1 MEKKIL
7 LIDENLQENK
17 NFIDVLRTAYEVD
30 PVGYISA
37 ARIKLQHSEEYN
49 LVVLDV
55 MMPPLGLFD
64 LIETEDGLKTGL
76 VFYEHDLREK
86 KIPVLFWSWN
96 ADFAEE
102 IKDRAKYDSNT
113 SFLLKDNDPNHLLDG
128 VNKFFN
134 NLDK

>member
-1 MEKKIL
+1 MKKKIL

-17 NFIDVLRTAYEVD
+17 NFIDVLRTEYEVD

-37 ARIKLQHSEEYN
+37 ARIKLQHFEEYD

-76 VFYEHDLREK
+76 VFYESDLKEK

-102 IKDRAKYDSNT
+102 IKNKTKYEINT
-113 SFLLKDNDPNHLLDG
+113 DFLLKDNDLNHLLDG
-128 VNKFFN
+128 VNNFFIKHN
-134 NLDK
+134 K

>member
-37 ARIKLQHSEEYN
+37 ARIKLQHYVEYD

-64 LIETEDGLKTGL
+64 LTETEDGLKTGL
-76 VFYEHDLREK
+76 VFYEHDLKE
-86 KIPVLFWSWN
+86 IEMPVLFWSWN
-96 ADFAEE
+96 VDFADE
-102 IKDRAKYDSNT
+102 IKDKTRYANNT
-113 SFLLKDNDPNHLLDG
+113 DFLLKDNDLNHLLDG

-134 NLDK
+134 KLDK